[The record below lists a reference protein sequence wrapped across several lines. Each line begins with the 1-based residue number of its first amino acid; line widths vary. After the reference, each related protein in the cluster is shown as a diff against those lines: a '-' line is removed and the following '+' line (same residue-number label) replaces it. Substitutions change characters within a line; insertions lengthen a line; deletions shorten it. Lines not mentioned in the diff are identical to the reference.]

1 MDISP
6 DSWILYEWR
15 GWRLN
20 ATIVFTWVVMALLVL
35 GSWAVTARLSEG
47 ETVSRWQVMLEVIV
61 SAIRDQIAEVGADD
75 PGRYLPFIGTLFLFI
90 ATANVLAVVPGYQP
104 PTGSLST
111 TAALAI
117 CVLIAVPL
125 FSIGE
130 RGLGSYLRTY
140 LQPTPLMLPF
150 NLVSEVSRTIA
161 LAVRLYGNV
170 MSGTVIVG
178 ILISVAPFFFPVVM
192 QVAGPADRSDPG
204 LHLRHPRDGLH
215 RLGQP
220 QPPGIESPAR
230 PSKDRNRRL
239 SMDSATLVAV
249 ISIFTAGLTIAIG
262 SIGPALAEGRAAS
275 QALQAI
281 AQQPDASNTI
291 TRTLF
296 VSLAMIESTAIYCF
310 VVSMILIFANP
321 FTNLVA
327 ETAAQAA
334 GG

>member
-47 ETVSRWQVMLEVIV
+47 ETVSRWQMMLEVIV
-61 SAIRDQIAEVGADD
+61 STIRDQIAEVGADD
-75 PGRYLPFIGTLFLFI
+75 PGRYMPFIGTLFLFI

-117 CVLIAVPL
+117 CVLVAVPL

-130 RGLGSYLRTY
+130 RGLGNYLRTY

-192 QVAGPADRSDPG
+192 QVLGLLTGLIQAYIFAILAMVYIGSASRS
-204 LHLRHPRDGLH
+204 RRAS
-215 RLGQP
+215 
-220 QPPGIESPAR
+220 ESPA
-230 PSKDRNRRL
+230 
-239 SMDSATLVAV
+239 
-249 ISIFTAGLTIAIG
+249 
-262 SIGPALAEGRAAS
+262 AS
-275 QALQAI
+275 QQ
-281 AQQPDASNTI
+281 
-291 TRTLF
+291 
-296 VSLAMIESTAIYCF
+296 STK
-310 VVSMILIFANP
+310 
-321 FTNLVA
+321 T
-327 ETAAQAA
+327 
-334 GG
+334 GD